1 MASHESCVWLNG
13 LLLPSAQARIS
24 PWDVA
29 FTVGCGAFET
39 LRAYGG
45 VPFAITRHWH
55 RLERSCAVLG
65 LRPPTLEQFA
75 SAMSETLNANK
86 LHEAR
91 VRFTVSGGESQPGQV
106 SPDGD
111 TVFVCTAIPSATTK
125 EQEAVVM
132 SPWPRNERGAL
143 AGAKSVSYAENVVAL
158 THARRAGGGEAIFAN
173 TQGDLCEGSA
183 TNVFLVRDGLLH
195 TPPLSSG
202 CLAGVTRELT
212 LEVCRAH
219 GIPIS
224 EKSLPATALAGAEE
238 AFLTSSM
245 REVQAIAS
253 VDGTPL
259 SKTVGPLTRRVA
271 GLFREFVSSNAD
283 P

>member
-1 MASHESCVWLNG
+1 
-13 LLLPSAQARIS
+13 
-24 PWDVA
+24 
-29 FTVGCGAFET
+29 
-39 LRAYGG
+39 
-45 VPFAITRHWH
+45 
-55 RLERSCAVLG
+55 
-65 LRPPTLEQFA
+65 
-75 SAMSETLNANK
+75 MSETLSANK

-91 VRFTVSGGESQPGQV
+91 VRFTVSGGESQPGQA
-106 SPDGD
+106 PQHGD
-111 TVFVCTAIPSATTK
+111 NVFVCTATPTATTK
-125 EQEAVVM
+125 ESEAVVM

-158 THARRAGGGEAIFAN
+158 AHARRAGGGEAIFAN
-173 TQGDLCEGSA
+173 TQGDLCEGAA
-183 TNVFLVRDGLLH
+183 TNVFLVRDGVLH

-212 LEVCRAH
+212 LEVCLAH
-219 GIPIS
+219 GIPVS
-224 EKSLPATALAGAEE
+224 EKSLPATALAAAEE

>member
-13 LLLPSAQARIS
+13 HMEPSAQARIS

-29 FTVGCGAFET
+29 FLVGCGAFET

-45 VPFAITRHWH
+45 KPFAITRHWR
-55 RLERSCAVLG
+55 RLDRSCAVLG

-75 SAMSETLNANK
+75 SAMIETLNANK
-86 LHEAR
+86 LLEAR
-91 VRFTVSGGESQPGQV
+91 VRFTVSGGDVPSGLA
-106 SPDGD
+106 SAHGDG
-111 TVFVCTAIPSATTK
+111 VFICTAIPAAPTK
-125 EQEAVVM
+125 EAEAVVM
-132 SPWPRNERGAL
+132 NPWPRNERGAL
-143 AGAKSVSYAENVVAL
+143 AGAKTVSYAENVVAL
-158 THARRAGGGEAIFAN
+158 NRARCNGAGEAIFAN
-173 TQGDLCEGSA
+173 TRDELCEGAAS
-183 TNVFLVRDGLLH
+183 NVFVVRGGQLH

-212 LEVCRAH
+212 LEVCRTH
-219 GIPIS
+219 GIPVS
-224 EKSLPATALAGAEE
+224 EESLPATALVGADE

-253 VDGTPL
+253 VDGKPL
-259 SKTVGPLTRRVA
+259 SQPVGPLTRRVA
-271 GLFREFVSSNAD
+271 GLFREFVASHAD

>member
-1 MASHESCVWLNG
+1 MAQREDDSRQQQQQGSTGQRSEGQVSGHRQAD
-13 LLLPSAQARIS
+13 LPGDHGGQQGGKAG
-24 PWDVA
+24 P
-29 FTVGCGAFET
+29 GGAGQRRQE
-39 LRAYGG
+39 
-45 VPFAITRHWH
+45 
-55 RLERSCAVLG
+55 
-65 LRPPTLEQFA
+65 
-75 SAMSETLNANK
+75 
-86 LHEAR
+86 
-91 VRFTVSGGESQPGQV
+91 GGESQPGQV

-111 TVFVCTAIPSATTK
+111 TMFVCTAIPSAATK

>member
-13 LLLPSAQARIS
+13 VLLPSAQARIS
-24 PWDVA
+24 PWDAA

-45 VPFAITRHWH
+45 MPFAVTRHWH

-75 SAMSETLNANK
+75 TAMTETLSANK
-86 LHEAR
+86 LQNAR
-91 VRFTVSGGESQPGQV
+91 VRFTVGGGESLPGQATQ
-106 SPDGD
+106 DGD
-111 TVFVCTAIPSATTK
+111 TVFVCTAIPAGTMK
-125 EQEAVVM
+125 EQEAVIM

-143 AGAKSVSYAENVVAL
+143 AGAKTASYGENVVAL
-158 THARRAGGGEAIFAN
+158 AHARRAGGGEAIFAN
-173 TQGDLCEGSA
+173 TQGELCEGSA
-183 TNVFLVRDGLLH
+183 TNVFLVRGGLLH

-219 GIPIS
+219 DIPVS
-224 EKSLPATALAGAEE
+224 EESLPATALAGAEE

-245 REVQAIAS
+245 REVQAVAS

-271 GLFREFVSSNAD
+271 GLFREFVSSHAD